1 MKRAHWRESLE
12 DSSEMF
18 DIPVGVSHVS
28 QTFGPDR
35 FEGFARPPNLHQ
47 LSEAKMAE
55 NVRDEHL
62 AGNIE

>member
-1 MKRAHWRESLE
+1 M
-12 DSSEMF
+12 SEF
-18 DIPVGVSHVS
+18 AKGAFHVS
-28 QTFGPDR
+28 QTLGPDR

-47 LSEAKMAE
+47 ISEYEMAE